1 MGIDNLSTGKTSNID
16 KFLKNPKFKF
26 VNKDLLE
33 YLPSSYDEFDEI
45 FHLASPASP
54 PKYMSL
60 PMQTMKVNTL
70 GTELLCELAIKT
82 GARILFASTSEI
94 YGDPLVHPQHE
105 SYFGNVNTLGPRS
118 VYDEAKRFGETL
130 LSHFNQS
137 RGANVVIVRIFN
149 TYGPQMDPFD
159 GRVVSTFL
167 RQALRHE
174 PLTIYGTGNQTR
186 SFCYVSDL
194 ILGLELAMASK
205 SLGPFNLGNPSEFS
219 IIELIGQI
227 EKLVGSKLNY
237 KFLDLP
243 VDDPKVRCPD
253 ITLAKQILGWNP
265 KIGIENGLQ
274 LTLDWMKQNI
284 SLR

>member
-1 MGIDNLSTGKTSNID
+1 LGIDNLSTGKTSNID